1 MECDQRFP
9 SQPFV
14 ILIVDQFFGHGGGLL
29 ERRKQNSY
37 VYQKSGTLLED
48 KRTRCTIGIKLCKTS
63 LMKASLRKRSE

>member
-14 ILIVDQFFGHGGGLL
+14 ILIVDHFFGHGGGLL
-29 ERRKQNSY
+29 ERQKKNSH

-48 KRTRCTIGIKLCKTS
+48 
-63 LMKASLRKRSE
+63 

>member
-29 ERRKQNSY
+29 ERQKQNSH

-48 KRTRCTIGIKLCKTS
+48 
-63 LMKASLRKRSE
+63 